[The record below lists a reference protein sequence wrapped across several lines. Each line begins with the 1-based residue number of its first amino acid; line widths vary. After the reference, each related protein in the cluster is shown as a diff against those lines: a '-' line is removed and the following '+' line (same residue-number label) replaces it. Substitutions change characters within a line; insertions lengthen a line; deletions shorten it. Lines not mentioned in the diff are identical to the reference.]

1 MENTKNHSDV
11 CCWWCC
17 HKFDT
22 KSLSLP
28 LTYNDLLKTFEVYG
42 TFCSFSCM
50 KAYNKNDNSSSKNNR
65 CTLITTM
72 MNQIIYDN
80 NISKSVSIAPPR
92 ECLKMFGGTMSIEE
106 FRKNSEKGVVYNS
119 MLPPYITIK
128 TINDNRQS
136 YANYQ
141 WVKKD
146 EEKDTKNE
154 TESTC
159 KTKSY
164 VNNPIKIKSDKKA
177 KNTLEM
183 IFGIN

>member
-1 MENTKNHSDV
+1 METSHV

-22 KSLSLP
+22 KKLSLP
-28 LTYNDLLKTFEVYG
+28 ISYNGQLKKFEVYG

-50 KAYNKNDNSSSKNNR
+50 KAYNKNDNLSNKNNR
-65 CTLITTM
+65 YTLITMM
-72 MNQIIYDN
+72 MNQMIEDYNISN
-80 NISKSVSIAPPR
+80 NISIAPPR
-92 ECLKMFGGTMSIEE
+92 ECLKMFGGTMTIEE
-106 FRKNSEKGVVYNS
+106 FRNSCAKGIVYNT
-119 MLPPYITIK
+119 MLPPYIPIK

-146 EEKDTKNE
+146 DPSDSVSAL
-154 TESTC
+154 ESTP
-159 KTKSY
+159 KPKSY
-164 VNNPIKIKSDKKA
+164 VNNPIKIKGDKQV

>member
-1 MENTKNHSDV
+1 METSHV

-22 KSLSLP
+22 KKLSLP
-28 LTYNDLLKTFEVYG
+28 ISYNGQLKKFEVYG

-50 KAYNKNDNSSSKNNR
+50 KAYNKNDNLSNKNNR
-65 CTLITTM
+65 YTLITMM
-72 MNQIIYDN
+72 MNQMIEDYNISN
-80 NISKSVSIAPPR
+80 NISIAPPR
-92 ECLKMFGGTMSIEE
+92 ECLKMFGGTMTIEE
-106 FRKNSEKGVVYNS
+106 FRKNCAKGIVYNT
-119 MLPPYITIK
+119 MLPPYIPIK

-146 EEKDTKNE
+146 DPSDSVSAL
-154 TESTC
+154 ESTP
-159 KTKSY
+159 KPKSY
-164 VNNPIKIKSDKKA
+164 VNNPIKIKSDEQA

>member
-1 MENTKNHSDV
+1 METSNV

-17 HKFDT
+17 HTFDT
-22 KSLSLP
+22 KPLSLP
-28 LTYNDLLKTFEVYG
+28 ISYNDKLKKFEVYG
-42 TFCSFSCM
+42 NFCSFSCM
-50 KAYNKNDNSSSKNNR
+50 KAYNKNDNRSNKNNR
-65 CTLITTM
+65 CTLITMM
-72 MNQIIYDN
+72 MNEMIEDFNISN
-80 NISKSVSIAPPR
+80 NISIAPPR
-92 ECLKMFGGTMSIEE
+92 ECLKMFGGTMTIEN
-106 FRKNSEKGVVYNS
+106 FRNNCTKGIVYNA

-146 EEKDTKNE
+146 DSKPVV
-154 TESTC
+154 ESTS
-159 KTKSY
+159 KPKSY
-164 VNNPIKIKSDKKA
+164 VNNPIKIKNDNKV

>member
-1 MENTKNHSDV
+1 METSHV

-17 HKFDT
+17 HTFYT
-22 KSLSLP
+22 KKLSLP
-28 LTYNDLLKTFEVYG
+28 ISYNGQLKKFEVYG

-50 KAYNKNDNSSSKNNR
+50 KAYNKNDNLSNKNNR
-65 CTLITTM
+65 YTLITMM
-72 MNQIIYDN
+72 MNQMIEDYNISN
-80 NISKSVSIAPPR
+80 NISIAPPR
-92 ECLKMFGGTMSIEE
+92 ECLKMFGGTMTIEE
-106 FRKNSEKGVVYNS
+106 FRKNCAKGIVYNT
-119 MLPPYITIK
+119 MLPPYIPIK

-146 EEKDTKNE
+146 DPSDSVSAL
-154 TESTC
+154 ESTP
-159 KTKSY
+159 KPKSY
-164 VNNPIKIKSDKKA
+164 VNNPIKIKGDKQV